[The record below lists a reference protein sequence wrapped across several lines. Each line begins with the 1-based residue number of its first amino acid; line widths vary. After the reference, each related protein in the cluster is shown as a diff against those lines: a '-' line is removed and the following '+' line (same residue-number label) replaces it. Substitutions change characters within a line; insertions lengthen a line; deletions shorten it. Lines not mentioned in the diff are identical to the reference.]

1 MMTGK
6 QFVQKTLIKNL
17 LTKRDVTLPDHPGLE
32 FTYSDLGVSHPT
44 IVWVSKAPVKHK
56 IIFDPSGG
64 AGADE
69 DGSGTKGS
77 LGSGDVDNASLEGID
92 ESNIH
97 DVKLYAFVI
106 QMAWVPRSE
115 EEILAAQKTR
125 LAAEEEAEKAAAE
138 QASQEEE

>member
-1 MMTGK
+1 M
-6 QFVQKTLIKNL
+6 
-17 LTKRDVTLPDHPGLE
+17 
-32 FTYSDLGVSHPT
+32 
-44 IVWVSKAPVKHK
+44 
-56 IIFDPSGG
+56 
-64 AGADE
+64 
-69 DGSGTKGS
+69 
-77 LGSGDVDNASLEGID
+77 DNASLEGID

-115 EEILAAQKTR
+115 EEILAAQKAR